1 MLRQFLVHLCS
12 AMPLSLLSI
21 CLQPVLY
28 RSILL
33 FVDRRVEPWL
43 MALVQSSQNYYMGMG
58 QRLWDLETS
67 WRKFQHQVAVRE
79 QETEAWVMACLDF
92 RGRFGRA
99 AESGSESTSDSDD

>member
-99 AESGSESTSDSDD
+99 AESGSESSPDSDD

>member
-79 QETEAWVMACLDF
+79 QETEAWAMAGLDF

-99 AESGSESTSDSDD
+99 AESGSESTPDSDD